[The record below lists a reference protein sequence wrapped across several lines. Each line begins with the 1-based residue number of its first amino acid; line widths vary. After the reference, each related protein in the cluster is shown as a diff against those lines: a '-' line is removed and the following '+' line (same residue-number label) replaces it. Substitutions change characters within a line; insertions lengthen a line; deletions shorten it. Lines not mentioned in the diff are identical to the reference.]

1 MCQTCDAKFS
11 NHFRA
16 ASDFQRRPH
25 YSQARFLG
33 DSIHF
38 EFFNEPRNFLEIRFS
53 TESQGSELKRS
64 SLELLSWAQKNST
77 AWAAVGIFTEAS
89 EAAILAYGPEKIFV
103 FPQENLHK
111 AQNEHLT
118 EGLKQAVE
126 AFQCQIVLGSV
137 SSRVKDLFPR
147 CAAKLK
153 ASCLGDL
160 VELDHHQMRATKPLF
175 SGKVLGRFQLKPHRI
190 HFLSFRPNQLP
201 VETGSKA
208 SKGERIALHIQRQ
221 SPRAELV
228 ETKISDQKK
237 IELTE
242 ASRIVSGGRG
252 LKEASNFHWVEKLA
266 EALSAA
272 TGASRAIVDA
282 GWVGH
287 SLQVGQTGKTVAPN
301 LYIAAGISGAIQ
313 HLAGMSGSR
322 VIVAI
327 NTDPNAPIFQKATYG
342 IVGDALSVLPE
353 LIGEFK
359 KSLN

>member
-1 MCQTCDAKFS
+1 MKT
-11 NHFRA
+11 
-16 ASDFQRRPH
+16 
-25 YSQARFLG
+25 LLW
-33 DSIHF
+33 I
-38 EFFNEPRNFLEIRFS
+38 E
-53 TESQGSELKRS
+53 TQGSEVKRS
-64 SLELLSWAQKNST
+64 SLELLSWAQKHST
-77 AWAAVGIFTEAS
+77 EWAAVGTFSEAS
-89 EAAILAYGPEKIFV
+89 EAAISAYGPAKIFA
-103 FPQENLHK
+103 FPPEISNQP
-111 AQNEHLT
+111 QNELLS

-126 AFQCQIVLGSV
+126 AFQCPMVLGSV

-160 VELDHHQMRATKPLF
+160 VELDPHQMLATKPLF
-175 SGKVLGRFQLKPHRI
+175 SGKVLGRFKLKPHRT

-201 VETGSKA
+201 VETGAKA
-208 SKGERIALHIQRQ
+208 SKSERVVLKIQPQ
-221 SPRAELV
+221 KPRAEWI
-228 ETKISDQKK
+228 ETKTSDQKK

-242 ASRIVSGGRG
+242 AARIVSGGRG

-266 EALSAA
+266 EVLGAA

-322 VIVAI
+322 VIVAV